1 MPSNAPCIRK
11 CAACREHAP
20 KSELIRV
27 CRSRDGRIFVD
38 DTGRAEGRGVWIHPT
53 KACVD
58 LALKKRAINAALKCA
73 VPEEVAKEL
82 YARV

>member
-1 MPSNAPCIRK
+1 M
-11 CAACREHAP
+11 
-20 KSELIRV
+20 
-27 CRSRDGRIFVD
+27 D

-82 YARV
+82 YARI